1 MTTRYID
8 ASRLARSAV
17 LAIGALIAAS
27 AASAHEKRDTWSV
40 SGYDAQNTRYN
51 PDENKLGVRNV
62 GRLVPKWRLP
72 TAGDVSATPAV
83 DATTVYVPDFAGN
96 LFAVD
101 RESGEVRWQAN
112 IGDLTGIPGNH
123 ARATPAIS
131 GNLLI
136 FGDQAGKVF
145 SPDGWLMAVDKVTG
159 TLVWKTKVPGGGFP
173 IITQAAV
180 VHRGVAYVGV
190 ASYEEALVR
199 FGFPL
204 TFRGSVLALDA
215 RTGKVRWQ
223 TYMAPPGYT
232 GSAVWGS
239 TPAIDP
245 SRNALYVATGNNYDV
260 PLEATQ
266 CIAIAASSAQ
276 RAACIDVANYFDA
289 IVSLDLRTGAVKWV
303 HKALPDDAWNLSCG
317 IYFIP
322 GLEIQVPGCPDTEG
336 PDYDFGQG
344 PSLFTVKGHKGKP
357 RDIVGAGQKSGVYW
371 ALDAST
377 GKVVWQTQAGP
388 GGLAGGLQ
396 WGSATDGKR
405 VYVASSNSEFKE
417 WQLND
422 GTSGGYRGGWSA
434 LDAASGQILWQTP
447 NPAFERAMGPV
458 SGANGVIYGC
468 SMDDQGHMYAMNAA
482 TGAILWDFV
491 SGANCNGGATIVDG
505 MVFWGTGYDAFAQT
519 GGNAAQALYAFG
531 LPGKERWPRKE

>member
-1 MTTRYID
+1 MRSINT
-8 ASRLARSAV
+8 SRLIR
-17 LAIGALIAAS
+17 LALFGTCALMVAATGAGHQECDVWTNA
-27 AASAHEKRDTWSV
+27 
-40 SGYDAQNTRYN
+40 GYDAQNTRYN
-51 PDENKLGVRNV
+51 QRERTLGVRNV
-62 GRLVPKWRLP
+62 GRLVAKWRLP
-72 TAGDVSATPAV
+72 TEGDVSATPAV
-83 DATTVYVPDFAGN
+83 DATNVYVPDFAGN

-101 RESGEVRWQAN
+101 RDSGKVRWKIN

-136 FGDQAGKVF
+136 FGDQAGKVM
-145 SPDGWLMAVDKVTG
+145 SPDGHVLAVNKVTG
-159 TLVWKTKVPGGGFP
+159 KLVWKTKVPGGGFP

-180 VHRGVAYVGV
+180 VHGNLAYVGV

-204 TFRGSVLALDA
+204 TFRGSVLALDV
-215 RTGKVRWQ
+215 RTGTVRWQ

-232 GSAVWGS
+232 GAAVWGS
-239 TPAIDP
+239 APAIDQ
-245 SRNALYVATGNNYDV
+245 SRNALYVATGNNYAV
-260 PLEATQ
+260 PVNATR
-266 CIAIAASSAQ
+266 CIRTAKSSRL
-276 RAACIDVANYFDA
+276 RAACIEDANYFDA
-289 IVSLDLRTGAVKWV
+289 IVSLDLNTGAVKWAF
-303 HKALPDDAWNLSCG
+303 KALPEDAWNLSCG

-322 GLEIQVPGCPDTEG
+322 GMELEMPGCPDGEG
-336 PDYDFGQG
+336 PDYDFAQG
-344 PSLFTVKGHKGKP
+344 PSLFKVKGKRGRS

-371 ALDAST
+371 ALDAAN

-388 GGLAGGLQ
+388 GGLTGGLQ

-405 VYVASSNSEFKE
+405 VYVANSNSEFRE
-417 WQLND
+417 WTLRD

-434 LDAASGQILWQTP
+434 LDAANGKILWQTP

-468 SMDDQGHMYAMNAA
+468 SMDEQGHMYAMNAA
-482 TGAILWDFV
+482 TGAILWDFA

-505 MVFWGTGYDAFAQT
+505 MVFWGTGYDTFAAS

-531 LPGKERWPRKE
+531 LPKRGGRGR